1 MRPLRSWLRS
11 VRARRRPHAAE
22 RLSALLDD
30 ELSVDE
36 ALEVTRHVV
45 ACDDCAAEL
54 EAVRR
59 SREVLRALP
68 RVDPPREVYAVGSP
82 GGHTAT
88 AARPLR
94 RVLTSVALAG
104 LLFGTAAYVAGT
116 SDEGTVAP
124 SVDVYR
130 VDHVA
135 RTESGPVISPVDLG
149 R

>member
-1 MRPLRSWLRS
+1 MRPVWSWLRS
-11 VRARRRPHAAE
+11 VRARRDPHPAE

-30 ELSVDE
+30 ELSVDQ

-59 SREVLRALP
+59 SRDVLRALP
-68 RVDPPREVYAVGSP
+68 RVDPPREVYAAASP
-82 GGHTAT
+82 DVATAT
-88 AARPLR
+88 STRSLR
-94 RVLTSVALAG
+94 RVLTTVGMAG
-104 LLFGTAAYVAGT
+104 LLVGGAAYIAGT
-116 SDEGTVAP
+116 DEGTVAP
-124 SVDVYR
+124 SVDVYL

-135 RTESGPVISPVDLG
+135 RTEGGPVISPVDLG